1 MEDATNGYIYEI
13 ASPLELGVAGY
24 REQALIVWRHHRD
37 DPDAAQVVR
46 VLPAEELTELL
57 WRAGLLATT
66 EAKENAA

>member
-13 ASPLELGVAGY
+13 ASPLEMGVADH
-24 REQALIVWRHHRD
+24 REQALIVWRHQQGAE
-37 DPDAAQVVR
+37 AAQVVR

-66 EAKENAA
+66 EAEENAA

>member
-13 ASPLELGVAGY
+13 ASPLELGVADY
-24 REQALIVWRHHRD
+24 REQALIVWRHHEGAE
-37 DPDAAQVVR
+37 AAQVVR
-46 VLPAEELTELL
+46 VLPVEELTELL

>member
-13 ASPLELGVAGY
+13 ASPLELGVAGH
-24 REQALIVWRHHRD
+24 RGQALIVWRHHENEN
-37 DPDAAQVVR
+37 AAQVVR

-57 WRAGLLATT
+57 WRVGLLATT

>member
-13 ASPLELGVAGY
+13 ASPLELGVADH

-37 DPDAAQVVR
+37 AEAAQVVR
-46 VLPAEELTELL
+46 VLPAEELTGLL

-66 EAKENAA
+66 EAEEHAA

>member
-13 ASPLELGVAGY
+13 ASPLELGVADY
-24 REQALIVWRHHRD
+24 RGQALIVWRHHRD
-37 DPDAAQVVR
+37 SDAAQVVR
-46 VLPAEELTELL
+46 VLSAEELTELL